1 MAQKC
6 VHQGCGKSFTDA
18 DEACTY
24 HPGPPVFHEGQKGW
38 TCCKPRVL
46 TFEEFMAIAPCT
58 TGKHS
63 TTDTPPKM
71 EKTKPDMLADGAIK
85 AVAST
90 VPKTEDASLGPA
102 MPRTPIAMPTREK
115 AAETSAAAAGK
126 PQRATTA
133 QSAPAPPAAPAESD
147 DDDPALAIPDGRMCR
162 RRGCGVAYKANGGG
176 AERSDNE
183 GCVHHPGAPIF
194 HEGSKGYSCCKRR
207 VLEFDQFMKITGC
220 QTKPRHLFV
229 GSGGKKKKQ
238 QGGTEGSG
246 DDASEELLDTV
257 RFDYYQSATSLTVSF
272 FLKKID
278 KTKAAVTF
286 TEQGIDLDLPTTD
299 APTPKRYKKHIPLYD
314 EIDPAKSKYSVLG
327 TKLEV
332 VLAKAAVSS
341 WPVLR
346 SDDRPTGEILQVAR
360 AGKAER

>member
-18 DEACTY
+18 DEPCTY

-46 TFEEFMAIAPCT
+46 TFEEFMAITPCT

-63 TTDTPPKM
+63 TTDIPPKM
-71 EKTKPDMLADGAIK
+71 EKMPDTSMLADAAAK
-85 AVAST
+85 VVT
-90 VPKTEDASLGPA
+90 QKTEEASLGPA
-102 MPRTPIAMPTREK
+102 MPRNPIAMPTREK
-115 AAETSAAAAGK
+115 TTDNAPLA
-126 PQRATTA
+126 TA
-133 QSAPAPPAAPAESD
+133 QPAPPPPESD
-147 DDDPALAIPDGRMCR
+147 DDDPALAIPDGRICR
-162 RRGCGVAYKANGGG
+162 RRGCGAAYKAGV
-176 AERSDNE
+176 ARSDAE
-183 GCVHHPGAPIF
+183 SCVHHPGAPIF

-207 VLEFDQFMKITGC
+207 VLEFDQFMKIEGC

-229 GSGGKKKKQ
+229 GSGKKK
-238 QGGTEGSG
+238 GASTEG
-246 DDASEELLDTV
+246 AEELLDTV
-257 RFDYYQSATSLTVSF
+257 RFDFYQSATSLTVSF

-278 KTKAAVTF
+278 KSKAVVKF

-299 APTPKRYKKHIPLYD
+299 TPTPKRYKKQIPLYG
-314 EIDPAKSKYSVLG
+314 EIDPEKSKYSVLG

-332 VLAKAAVSS
+332 VLAKAVVSS

-346 SDDRPTGEILQVAR
+346 SDDRPTGEIFQVAR
-360 AGKAER
+360 AGKVER